1 MTMQQLGVFPTRQ
14 VDLDATTKVYH
25 LPTWKNQDDPTRI
38 AALREIALKGGKD
51 PRIAKLAVDICKA
64 AKIPPRQYKQ
74 QAEAMLAWVQGSIY
88 YANESGERLQDPLV
102 TLDVGHGDCDDMAIL
117 LAALYESMRLPW
129 RYVLSGKRGNEMVR
143 WIEGTPKKRASWS
156 HIYVVVG
163 WPPYVPKQWA
173 YAEPT
178 LQGVPLG
185 WDVVQHHKKKKT
197 SILPEL
203 AGPSISYGAAS
214 SLFTSLMPAAASAM
228 ASEAQEALP
237 PIPAG
242 PQLPFVQ
249 HVRKEVTTKLHPRNF
264 FPIIIVGLISGFVVD
279 RLRTGIKT
287 LATKR
292 SKSST

>member
-1 MTMQQLGVFPTRQ
+1 MTMKQLGVFPTRQ

-38 AALREIALKGGKD
+38 DALRHIALQAGRD

-64 AKIPPRQYKQ
+64 AGIPPRQYEKQ
-74 QAEAMLAWVQGSIY
+74 AAAMLAWVQGSIY

-102 TLDVGHGDCDDMAIL
+102 TLEVGHGDCDDMAIL

-129 RYVLSGKRGNEMVR
+129 RYVLSGKQGKGMVR

-163 WPPYVPKQWA
+163 WPPYVPKRWA

-185 WDVVQHHKKKKT
+185 WDVIQHYKKKKS

-203 AGPSISYGAAS
+203 AGPGISYGAS
-214 SLFTSLMPAAASAM
+214 FGLMPSTAAAI
-228 ASEAQEALP
+228 ASGVQGAAESALP
-237 PIPAG
+237 G
-242 PQLPFVQ
+242 PPLPFVQ
-249 HVRKEVTTKLHPRNF
+249 HVQREVTTKLHPRNF
-264 FPIIIVGLISGFVVD
+264 FPIIVVGLISGFVVD
-279 RLRTGIKT
+279 RLRTGIKA
-287 LATKR
+287 LAVKG
-292 SKSST
+292 SKSKT

>member
-38 AALREIALKGGKD
+38 AALRKIALEGGRD
-51 PRIAKLAVDICKA
+51 PRIAKLAVDICRA
-64 AKIPPRQYKQ
+64 ANVPPRQYEKQ
-74 QAEAMLAWVQGSIY
+74 VEAILAWVQGSIY

-102 TLDVGHGDCDDMAIL
+102 TLEVGHGDCDDMAIL

-129 RYVLSGKRGNEMVR
+129 RYVLSGKSGNKMVR

-163 WPPYVPKQWA
+163 WPPYVPKKWA

-178 LQGVPLG
+178 LKGVPLG
-185 WDVVQHHKKKKT
+185 WDVVQHYKKKNT

-203 AGPSISYGAAS
+203 AGPGISYGASFS
-214 SLFTSLMPAAASAM
+214 SLVPTAASAI
-228 ASEAQEALP
+228 ASDAQTALSPSGP
-237 PIPAG
+237 P
-242 PQLPFVQ
+242 LPLVQ
-249 HVRKEVTTKLHPRNF
+249 HVRREVATKLHPRNF
-264 FPIIIVGLISGFVVD
+264 LPIIIVGLISGFVVD
-279 RLRTGIKT
+279 RLRTGIKA
-287 LATKR
+287 L
-292 SKSST
+292 SKPAKAKPGADH

>member
-1 MTMQQLGVFPTRQ
+1 MTMTQLGVFPTRQ

-38 AALREIALKGGKD
+38 AALRQIALKGGRD
-51 PRIAKLAVDICKA
+51 PRIAKLAVDICKSA
-64 AKIPPRQYKQ
+64 GIPPRQYEK

-102 TLDVGHGDCDDMAIL
+102 TLEVGHGDCDDMAIL

-129 RYVLSGKRGNEMVR
+129 RYVLSGKRGKEMVR

-163 WPPYVPKQWA
+163 WPPYVPKRWA

-185 WDVVQHHKKKKT
+185 WDVVQHYKKKKS

-203 AGPSISYGAAS
+203 AGPSVSFGAAPLGLIPS
-214 SLFTSLMPAAASAM
+214 TVSAIASGAQGAM
-228 ASEAQEALP
+228 APVPSGP
-237 PIPAG
+237 P
-242 PQLPFVQ
+242 LPFVQ
-249 HVRKEVTTKLHPRNF
+249 HVRKEVVTKLHPRNF
-264 FPIIIVGLISGFVVD
+264 LPIIVVGLISGFVAD
-279 RLRTGIKT
+279 RIRTGIKV

-292 SKSST
+292 SKTKT